1 MYTGTIPLTVIL
13 GNHEVLA
20 LWVTKKDQVITK
32 ETYAASLWPT
42 LHDFFCALNRTQEPE
57 RVIIPD
63 DSHGGIERVIGG
75 GWLGGGPISECGY
88 LCFY

>member
-20 LWVTKKDQVITK
+20 LWVTKEDQVITK

-57 RVIIPD
+57 RVLTPD
-63 DSHGGIERVIGG
+63 DSHAAFIVKG
-75 GWLGGGPISECGY
+75 
-88 LCFY
+88 